1 MPKPKPIHKS
11 KTKAKALLFDLDGT
25 LLNTLVSLG
34 NCFNRVLIEEGL
46 PSHPIEAYRYFIG
59 DGARQCVVRC
69 LPEKFR
75 NEVTIDRVL
84 ARQQADYQN
93 NWQRDV
99 SIYEG
104 IEPLLEQLKARQIP
118 VAVLSNK
125 DHEFVQRCVDH
136 FFPANTFYAAQGY
149 SQSVAHKPDPT
160 GALQL
165 VRLLG
170 LNTAEVALL
179 GDTAVDIET
188 ASAAELIGVGA
199 LWGFRDRQELTTAG
213 ADYVI
218 DAPSDILSL
227 F

>member
-1 MPKPKPIHKS
+1 MPKPKL
-11 KTKAKALLFDLDGT
+11 KALLFDLDGT

-34 NCFNRVLIEEGL
+34 NCFNRALIAEGL

-69 LPEKFR
+69 LPQNLRSE
-75 NEVTIDRVL
+75 EIIDRVL
-84 ARQQADYQN
+84 ARQQSDYQN

-104 IEPLLEQLKARQIP
+104 IVPLLEQLKLCQVP

-125 DHEFVQRCVDH
+125 DHEFVQRCIDH
-136 FFPANTFYAAQGY
+136 FFPANTFYAAQGF

-170 LNTAEVALL
+170 LETAEVALL

-188 ASAAELIGVGA
+188 AGAAGLIGVGA
-199 LWGFRDRQELTTAG
+199 LWGFRDRHELTTAG
-213 ADYVI
+213 ADYVFE
-218 DAPSDILSL
+218 APGEVLSL